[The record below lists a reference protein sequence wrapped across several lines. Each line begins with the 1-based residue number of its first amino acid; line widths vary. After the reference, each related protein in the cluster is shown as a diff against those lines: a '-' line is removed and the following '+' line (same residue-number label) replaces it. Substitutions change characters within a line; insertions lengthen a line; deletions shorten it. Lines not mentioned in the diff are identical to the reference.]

1 MHDCASAQN
10 APKKAKMYGSAV
22 AIIIQKIKGVIFQ
35 SHLFHC
41 PQVKC
46 NYALPLSHRV
56 MNVILYPVS
65 HEKSN
70 HAHKLYDN
78 VKIYAIDQLFK
89 RNIKNF

>member
-1 MHDCASAQN
+1 
-10 APKKAKMYGSAV
+10 
-22 AIIIQKIKGVIFQ
+22 
-35 SHLFHC
+35 
-41 PQVKC
+41 
-46 NYALPLSHRV
+46 